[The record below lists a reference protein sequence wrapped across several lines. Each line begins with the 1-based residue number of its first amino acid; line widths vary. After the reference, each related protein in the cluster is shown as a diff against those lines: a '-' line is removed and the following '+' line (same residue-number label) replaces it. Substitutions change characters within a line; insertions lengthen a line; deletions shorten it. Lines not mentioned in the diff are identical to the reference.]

1 MKRLLT
7 IALVCAAGCDAET
20 ETEPTP
26 APPVCEDAEAA
37 APTVVWK
44 RTGAVLADLSVAL
57 EVPRAEL
64 CKELGVA
71 DCGEVHRVT
80 LGAND
85 PFDKALYRP
94 FAEPLQT
101 TPLALERVVLQ
112 ACLTRAA
119 LDQDASR
126 AVVFK
131 HFDLE
136 ASSVTGEEM
145 SAQGTELYRR
155 LLARDPS
162 PVELEVLAGLR
173 LDDSG
178 AELPAS
184 RVAVMACL
192 TVGTSREFLFL

>member
-1 MKRLLT
+1 MVG
-7 IALVCAAGCDAET
+7 LVCLLGCDAET

-26 APPVCEDAEAA
+26 EVPACEDVEAA

-44 RTGAVLADLSVAL
+44 RTGAVLADLSAAL
-57 EVPRAEL
+57 EVPRADL

-112 ACLTRAA
+112 ACLARRA
-119 LDQDASR
+119 LDADAGKAD

-131 HFDLE
+131 QFDLE
-136 ASSVTGEEM
+136 ASSVSSEEV
-145 SAQGTELYRR
+145 SALGVELYRR

-162 PVELEVLAGLR
+162 SAELDALAGAR
-173 LDDSG
+173 LEDSG

-192 TVGTSREFLFL
+192 AVATSREFLFL